1 MITAVYASRFATDS
15 ALFSMNSRRGST
27 SSPINVENSSSAAT
41 RSVAGSKPFK
51 FDNKKRAEVLYHTRL
66 TANQIEDE
74 IRELREE
81 RAAVA
86 KELEEVNA
94 ALRGK

>member
-1 MITAVYASRFATDS
+1 MDHRSQVELPYLHLFFGFTMLMYVASFM
-15 ALFSMNSRRGST
+15 L
-27 SSPINVENSSSAAT
+27 
-41 RSVAGSKPFK
+41 K